1 MGDLA
6 APSAAPGA
14 GVSRRIA
21 TNTRGMGGTD
31 GGSSLGTVILVLR
44 ASLRSA
50 RTPVLTVPEL
60 LPPSLF
66 KLARLLNLVVA
77 RHRFGA
83 RVREKASVRYR
94 TQSMPCRE
102 ALVLSLAGNDRA
114 RPPCGA
120 PVGLGREPV
129 AGRDRTD
136 SPCGGAPPQARSVE
150 MSSAV
155 GPALSLAC
163 DRRGAR
169 RAALD
174 DRWLVGAGSRDGA
187 PAA

>member
-6 APSAAPGA
+6 APSAVQGA

-77 RHRFGA
+77 RHRVGA
-83 RVREKASVRYR
+83 RVRERKNLHLLCAINALPGGSGAL
-94 TQSMPCRE
+94 PCR
-102 ALVLSLAGNDRA
+102 
-114 RPPCGA
+114 
-120 PVGLGREPV
+120 
-129 AGRDRTD
+129 
-136 SPCGGAPPQARSVE
+136 
-150 MSSAV
+150 
-155 GPALSLAC
+155 
-163 DRRGAR
+163 
-169 RAALD
+169 
-174 DRWLVGAGSRDGA
+174 
-187 PAA
+187 